1 MKKTNVVIIIAIIL
15 LVMLYIGKIIYT
27 NTEIN
32 NLHKKIDKLQER
44 IDIVSDELFVTKG
57 ILNGHITG
65 ELSEDI
71 GGEY

>member
-1 MKKTNVVIIIAIIL
+1 MGMKKINVVIIIVIIL

-27 NTEIN
+27 NIEIN
-32 NLHKKIDKLQER
+32 NLHKK

-57 ILNGHITG
+57 VLNGHITG